1 LIEPATLIMRSF
13 TALVRSPGVSF
24 PQAISNHPAKE
35 EIDLSR
41 AREQHQN
48 YINALK
54 KAGAK
59 ILAMPPED
67 SLPDSTFVEDTAFI
81 FEGRAFL
88 CFSKEETR
96 RNEVESIEK
105 FLKGHRKT
113 VRLPPYLDG
122 GDILDTPDSIFI
134 GLSRRTDAKAIE
146 SLSQKINK
154 KVVSVPIL
162 KGLHLKSSVSY
173 LGNNI
178 LLLNPR
184 RVDSSAFKSFQWIE
198 VEEKN
203 SYAANCL
210 AMGNLIFMPTGFPI
224 VRKKI
229 FQHGFETIELE
240 MSEFEKAD
248 GGVTCLS
255 IILP

>member
-1 LIEPATLIMRSF
+1 MQSF
-13 TALVRSPGVSF
+13 TALVRPPGISF
-24 PQAISNHPAKE
+24 PRAISNHPLKAEINLSKAKN
-35 EIDLSR
+35 
-41 AREQHQN
+41 QHKN
-48 YINALK
+48 YVKALK

-59 ILAMPPED
+59 ILAMPPEN
-67 SLPDSTFVEDTAFI
+67 SLPDSTFVEDAVFI
-81 FEGRAFL
+81 FGDKAFL

-105 FLKGHRKT
+105 ILKVYRNT
-113 VRLPPYLDG
+113 VRIHPCLDG

-134 GLSRRTDAKAIE
+134 GLSERTDVQAIE
-146 SLSQKINK
+146 SLSQQINK

-162 KGLHLKSSVSY
+162 KGLHLKSAVSY

-178 LLLNPR
+178 LLLNPG
-184 RVDSSAFKSFQWIE
+184 RVDSSAFRNFQWIE

-210 AMGNLIFMPTGFPI
+210 AMGNLIFMPAGFPMI
-224 VRKKI
+224 RKKI
-229 FQHGFETIELE
+229 FQQGFETHELD

-248 GGVTCLS
+248 GGITCLS
-255 IILP
+255 IILY